1 MVHNGIIYVNIKLS
15 QSTFQ
20 IMIKYQV
27 IFKNDKSVIGTYS
40 TRKRA
45 SNKVNKLDN
54 AYGAYAY
61 TVQAIEV
68 A

>member
-1 MVHNGIIYVNIKLS
+1 MK
-15 QSTFQ
+15 F
-20 IMIKYQV
+20 QV

-45 SNKVNKLDN
+45 RNKADKLDLE
-54 AYGAYAY
+54 YGAYAY

-68 A
+68 